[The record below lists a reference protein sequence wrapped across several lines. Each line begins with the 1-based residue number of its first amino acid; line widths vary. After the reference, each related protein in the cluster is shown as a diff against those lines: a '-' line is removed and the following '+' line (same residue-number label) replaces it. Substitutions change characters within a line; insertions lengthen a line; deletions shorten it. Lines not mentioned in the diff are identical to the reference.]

1 MEQLQNRIGYIYK
14 ISFKPKF
21 SLGLILFIEKFVNSE
36 YKSEDEENGIYNL
49 DLIKDK
55 IEEID
60 DKRRQTDIRLLS
72 RPSRIYRNLK
82 LLL

>member
-60 DKRRQTDIRLLS
+60 YKISKEDKQILDYLS
-72 RPSRIYRNLK
+72 DQVEYIEI
-82 LLL
+82 

>member
-36 YKSEDEENGIYNL
+36 YKSEDDENGIYNL
-49 DLIKDK
+49 DLIKNK
-55 IEEID
+55 IEGEGYKISKEDKQILHYLSDKVEYIEI
-60 DKRRQTDIRLLS
+60 
-72 RPSRIYRNLK
+72 
-82 LLL
+82 

>member
-36 YKSEDEENGIYNL
+36 YKSEDDENGIYNL
-49 DLIKDK
+49 DLIKNK
-55 IEEID
+55 IEGEGYKISKEDKQILDYLSDKVEYIEI
-60 DKRRQTDIRLLS
+60 
-72 RPSRIYRNLK
+72 
-82 LLL
+82 

>member
-36 YKSEDEENGIYNL
+36 YKSEDDENGIYNL
-49 DLIKDK
+49 GFIIDK

-60 DKRRQTDIRLLS
+60 YKIPKEDKQILHYLS
-72 RPSRIYRNLK
+72 DKVEYIEI
-82 LLL
+82 

>member
-36 YKSEDEENGIYNL
+36 YKSEDGENGIYNL

-60 DKRRQTDIRLLS
+60 YKISKEDKQILDYLS
-72 RPSRIYRNLK
+72 DKVEYIEI
-82 LLL
+82 